1 MLISTNCGSRKYL
14 NVPANNAKGP
24 SPFAWPETMLISACL
39 CSSLALF
46 VTNNCAVPF
55 PSWIA
60 FGHDNAVIKSRPSS
74 LVSP

>member
-39 CSSLALF
+39 CFSLALF

-60 FGHDNAVIKSRPSS
+60 FGQDNAVIKSRPSS